1 MSKQLF
7 FNPFTKQS
15 EGEILM
21 EKNPMA
27 SSPNLIEYFLIMGYE
42 ESYIQEKII
51 KNFSIQTQT
60 ELELAEQKNK
70 KLNPESKI
78 LNEYKCR
85 NLPSILFSL
94 GSNFSEPLESEDDLI
109 KDVFPVPPSVLYS
122 IIDNTTIYEPMSND
136 VVFSNIQNT
145 VVNIGYAHIFYE
157 SKNILENIRIYIP
170 KAFVVISQYPFFNTF
185 KSICME
191 LLTQFKNKL
200 IQIPLEIQLYNIIN
214 FIPAPIDSDISMTLF
229 PSNEL
234 VEILNKCKNDRDL
247 IHYNRQKEYILTQ
260 VSGYRETQVDISVI
274 FCILSSDIIIEIF
287 IQLLAGNTV
296 AIFSNNV
303 SLLNMTI
310 FIFQEMFYPISN
322 DESVKC
328 LSPLKFFNSDMMQQ
342 NIVGFVCTYDDL
354 ETFEKGNPQYK
365 TLCDDDEEQNEF
377 SKMFDCDFILDLDK
391 KKFEYLETDN
401 SENVQK
407 ISDYVKKII
416 SSHNKDSGTNFEK
429 SLKYLYTNLNEI
441 AFKLTYG
448 NKNQVIPDYFV
459 NENQFNRRIQ
469 NSFYSF
475 MLNIAHEFFQSISK
489 YTGDRENTRKT
500 ELRPKDETNLND
512 EEYLFFSLFSKT
524 YYYKVLTNF
533 IGGYSKGE
541 LLIYRTPKMIFENLM
556 NIKKLEEKMNLSK
569 LSDNFYELI
578 DEIYGKTNNVKE
590 ISFLNFYKYYKEKME
605 KDIYDSVNNK
615 IVCAKMNKQNK
626 TNIKYYYEYYGIN
639 LDKNLIFEYKYLI
652 DALPKN
658 EINHIFN
665 LNQNDNITDVSNSNN
680 NQINTPGGTS
690 TPTGNANNSNTRKG
704 DDTPNSNNNQINT
717 PGGTSTPTGNANNS
731 NNREGDNNSYDIYRP
746 IDLKITQRSIYNCIE
761 QYFIK
766 TKSID
771 HIAIINF
778 SILNVVALTVY
789 KRSAPP
795 FILSIYELFNN
806 LPCSIRKYQKIIFS
820 IALRLIKTQKYNYQ
834 MLEKYFTIYEMS
846 KDLGLFLNDQLI
858 ILLKEIN
865 ELKRNNKTRFEE
877 VFDER
882 FKDIEKTEIKK
893 LFSVECKKK
902 PKDIIPI
909 LQMNINK
916 PIPSSKLTFK
926 SKFYNDNK
934 KIEIKEQLSPIMI
947 YNITNEMIESYLH
960 DLDSEKINKTIFEN
974 IIIHLIYYTQILND
988 KFPKDIN
995 KFLFYCLDETKSKKN
1010 NK

>member
-1 MSKQLF
+1 MSKQVF
-7 FNPFTKQS
+7 FNPFTKQYA
-15 EGEILM
+15 GEILM

-51 KNFSIQTQT
+51 KNFTIQTQA

-70 KLNPESKI
+70 KLNPDSKI

-122 IIDNTTIYEPMSND
+122 IIDKDNTTIYEPMSND

-191 LLTQFKNKL
+191 LLNQFKNKL

-214 FIPAPIDSDISMTLF
+214 FIPSPIDSDISMTLF

-234 VEILNKCKNDRDL
+234 AEIVNKCKTDNEL
-247 IHYNRQKEYILTQ
+247 IHFNRQKEYILTQ

-296 AIFSNNV
+296 AIFSNNN

-310 FIFQEMFYPISN
+310 FIFQEMFYPLSN

-354 ETFEKGNPQYK
+354 ETFEKGHPQYK

-391 KKFEYLETDN
+391 KKFEYLETEN

-416 SSHNKDSGTNFEK
+416 GSHNKDSSTNFEK
-429 SLKYLYTNLNEI
+429 SLRTLYIDLNEI

-459 NENQFNRRIQ
+459 KENQFNRKIQ
-469 NSFYSF
+469 NLFYSF
-475 MLNIAHEFFQSISK
+475 MLNIAHEFFQTISK

-500 ELRPKDETNLND
+500 ELRPQKETNLND

-556 NIKKLEEKMNLSK
+556 NIKKLEEKMNMSK

-578 DEIYGKTNNVKE
+578 DEIYGKTNTVKE
-590 ISFLNFYKYYKEKME
+590 ISFLNFYKYYKEKMA
-605 KDIYDSVNNK
+605 KNIYDLVNNK
-615 IVCAKMNKQNK
+615 IVCAKMNKQIK
-626 TNIKYYYEYYGIN
+626 TNIKYYYEYLGIN

-652 DALPKN
+652 DALPRN

-665 LNQNDNITDVSNSNN
+665 LNQDNNT
-680 NQINTPGGTS
+680 NQINTPGETS
-690 TPTGNANNSNTRKG
+690 TPTDN
-704 DDTPNSNNNQINT
+704 
-717 PGGTSTPTGNANNS
+717 
-731 NNREGDNNSYDIYRP
+731 DNNSYDIYRP
-746 IDLKITQRSIYNCIE
+746 INLKITQRSIFNCIE

-771 HIAIINF
+771 YIAVINF
-778 SILNVVALTVY
+778 SILNVVALTIY

-795 FILSIYELFNN
+795 FILSIYELFNK
-806 LPCSIRKYQKIIFS
+806 LPCSIRKYQEIIFT
-820 IALRLIKTQKYNYQ
+820 IALRLIKTKKYNYQ
-834 MLEKYFTIYEMS
+834 QLEKYFTLYEMS

-858 ILLKEIN
+858 LLLKEIN
-865 ELKRNNKTRFEE
+865 ELKAKNNTRFEE
-877 VFDER
+877 IFDER
-882 FKDIEKTEIKK
+882 FKLIEKTEIKK
-893 LFSVECKKK
+893 LFSIDCKKK
-902 PKDIIPI
+902 TKEIIPI

-916 PIPSSKLTFK
+916 QITSARLTFK
-926 SKFYNDNK
+926 SKFYNNNK
-934 KIEIKEQLSPIMI
+934 KIEIKDQLSPIMI
-947 YNITNEMIESYLH
+947 YNLTNEMLEVYLQ
-960 DLDSEKINKTIFEN
+960 DLDTEKINKTIFEQ
-974 IIIHLIYYTQILND
+974 IIIHLIFYSQILPD
-988 KFPKDIN
+988 KFPQAIN
-995 KFLFYCLDETKSKKN
+995 KFLFYCLDETKTK
-1010 NK
+1010 